1 MIWPVALTVLGL
13 FIGSFLNV
21 CIHRIPRCE
30 SIVWP
35 ASHCP
40 KCLTPIRPWDNIPV
54 LSYLFLLGKCRSCS
68 AKISLRYPMVEI
80 LSALLCISLYLRF
93 GLSPEFLIYYVWVC
107 ILLVITFID
116 LDYQII
122 PDSLSIGG
130 IILGLIAVFWLP
142 LSYKT
147 ALIGLALG
155 SGLLIA
161 IIYGYYFLTKR
172 QGMGGGDVKLLG
184 MIGVFTGWEGV
195 LFTIFCAS
203 LIGSVVGVTWVIIR
217 KKGMLAA
224 IPFGPFL
231 SLGAIVYV
239 LWGAKIINWYLGYI
253 S

>member
-1 MIWPVALTVLGL
+1 
-13 FIGSFLNV
+13 
-21 CIHRIPRCE
+21 
-30 SIVWP
+30 
-35 ASHCP
+35 
-40 KCLTPIRPWDNIPV
+40 
-54 LSYLFLLGKCRSCS
+54 
-68 AKISLRYPMVEI
+68 MVEI

-130 IILGLIAVFWLP
+130 IVLGLIAVFWLP
-142 LSYKT
+142 LTYKA

-203 LIGSVVGVTWVIIR
+203 LIGSVVGVTWVSIR
-217 KKGMLAA
+217 KKGILAA